1 MLDHSNTTNSNSFMN
16 SHEYEWLLLKNRTSY
31 VTIFE
36 FQNYLNLHIPQEN
49 KQLKLSMDTPLRS
62 RSNTD
67 TSLFTDAKSTF
78 TDAKSTI
85 TGVSNITKKPD
96 KND

>member
-1 MLDHSNTTNSNSFMN
+1 
-16 SHEYEWLLLKNRTSY
+16 
-31 VTIFE
+31 
-36 FQNYLNLHIPQEN
+36 
-49 KQLKLSMDTPLRS
+49 MDISLRP

-67 TSLFTDAKSTF
+67 LSLFTDAKSTITDAKSTF

-85 TGVSNITKKPD
+85 TGISNISKKPD

>member
-1 MLDHSNTTNSNSFMN
+1 
-16 SHEYEWLLLKNRTSY
+16 
-31 VTIFE
+31 
-36 FQNYLNLHIPQEN
+36 
-49 KQLKLSMDTPLRS
+49 MDTPLRP

-67 TSLFTDAKSTF
+67 LSLFTDVKSTF

-85 TGVSNITKKPD
+85 TAVSNITKKPE